1 MLRGY
6 WDLLKNSIKQ
16 LGYFKIEF
24 ELRSIDM
31 DKENRTAL
39 IVDDEETMLD
49 IESFILR
56 KIGFNTLKANNSVE
70 ACSLYEDKKEHID
83 IVVLDMRM
91 PDENGTDTYKRLK
104 RMNPD
109 IRVLISTGS
118 EKDRDVDEILNDGQN
133 GFIKKPFKFDEFT
146 SNVNTIL
153 SMK

>member
-1 MLRGY
+1 M
-6 WDLLKNSIKQ
+6 N
-16 LGYFKIEF
+16 
-24 ELRSIDM
+24 
-31 DKENRTAL
+31 KENRTAL

-56 KIGFNTLKANNSVE
+56 KIGFNTLKANNSAE
-70 ACSLYEDKKEHID
+70 AYSLYEDKKEHID

-146 SNVNTIL
+146 SNVNAIL

>member
-1 MLRGY
+1 MG
-6 WDLLKNSIKQ
+6 
-16 LGYFKIEF
+16 
-24 ELRSIDM
+24 
-31 DKENRTAL
+31 KEDRIAL
-39 IVDDEETMLD
+39 IVNDEEIMLD
-49 IESFILR
+49 IESFMLQ
-56 KIGFNTLKANNSVE
+56 KIGFNTLTATNSEE
-70 ACSLYEDKKEHID
+70 ACRLYEDKKEHID